1 MSEPLEGS
9 STAAAG
15 TSTAAA
21 REVLGLNI
29 LVPSSWYEFD
39 IHPAMVDKSI
49 RDVVAARIEQ
59 RPELAEHRSALKK
72 MLRRAAAEARDAN
85 VVYAGSMLEII
96 DDEPMTANL
105 TVSVSQAEDKQTG
118 KVAKTGLDT
127 LLATFNPIP
136 RGPRPTDVWRRVSV
150 VELPDAGPAA
160 RSEGIEEIE
169 VPNDGRSYRAVM
181 MQTLVPYPGNN
192 PKVAVISASTPQL
205 ALVEPMLELF
215 GAITDT
221 FSFVYAEPDGETP
234 S

>member
-1 MSEPLEGS
+1 MSEPLENNS
-9 STAAAG
+9 IVSAG
-15 TSTAAA
+15 TSVAAA
-21 REVLGLNI
+21 REVLGLHI

-39 IHPAMVDKSI
+39 IHPATVDTSI
-49 RDVVAARIEQ
+49 REAVAARIKE
-59 RPELAEHRSALKK
+59 RPELAEHRSMLKK
-72 MLRRAAAEARDAN
+72 MLRRAAAEAREAN
-85 VVYAGSMLEII
+85 VVYAGSMMEII

-105 TVSVSQAEDKQTG
+105 TVSVSQAEDKETG
-118 KVAKTGLDT
+118 TVAKTRLDT

-136 RGPRPTDVWRRVSV
+136 RGPRPTDVWRRVSL
-150 VELPDAGPAA
+150 VELPDAGTAA

-221 FSFVYAEPDGETP
+221 FSFVFAEPDRETP